1 MNSNISNNQTF
12 TIKSGMLLHMI
23 GIGGI
28 GMSGLAQMLVA
39 LGCKVTGSDR
49 GLNLPENQRIF
60 SALRGQGIMLYEQN
74 GSYIKDGR
82 PDALIY
88 STAIE
93 KDNPDFVCAEGVAQI
108 HRSAA
113 LSAAM
118 LASGTRMIAVTGSCG
133 KTTVTSWLAETL
145 DNIGENPS
153 FLTGGLV
160 KKFARDGYAGN
171 YFHGDDK
178 YFVFEADESDKS
190 LTAYHPDYALV
201 LNIGTDHY
209 SKDELAEVFK
219 AFLRNVK
226 IGAVIEENVY
236 NVIKDEIPLHLKI
249 KTFSSSVNDKS
260 SSDWWLSSYKAS
272 ADGVTA
278 VFNSKYTVS
287 LPAPGLHTAANA
299 LSIAA
304 MLEMMGVNVDNAINA
319 LQSFG
324 GVWRRFDFAG
334 RMSTGAKVYDD
345 YAHNVEK
352 IMSCINAAREV
363 TAGRIYAVFQPHGFG
378 PLGFMKDEMFSVLEK
393 SLSPDDVFALL
404 PVYYAGGTTSFKP
417 SSEEVCNEYK
427 TKASKNYMH
436 FKTRS
441 AAAEF
446 FKANTSGND
455 TIIVMGAR
463 DNSLSDW
470 AVQLSKL

>member
-1 MNSNISNNQTF
+1 MSINIPNNHEF
-12 TIKSGMLLHMI
+12 KIKPGLLLHMV

-49 GLNLPENQRIF
+49 GLKLPENQRIF
-60 SALRGQGIMLYEQN
+60 SALRGQGIALYEQD
-74 GSYIKDGR
+74 GSYIKDGK
-82 PDALIY
+82 PSAIVY

-93 KDNPDFVCAEGVAQI
+93 KDNPDFLCAEDIPKV

-118 LASGTRMIAVTGSCG
+118 LASGDRMIAVTGSCG

-145 DNIGENPS
+145 HNVGENPS

-160 KKFARDGYAGN
+160 KNFARDGYAGN
-171 YFHGDDK
+171 YFHGNGK

-209 SKDELAEVFK
+209 SKEELAEVFK
-219 AFLRNVK
+219 AFLRKVK
-226 IGAVIEENVY
+226 IGAVIEDNVY
-236 NVIKDEIPLHLKI
+236 KTIKDEIPLHLKI

-272 ADGVTA
+272 KDGVKA
-278 VFNSKYTVS
+278 VLNSKYEVS
-287 LPAPGLHTAANA
+287 LPAPGLHTAVNA
-299 LSIAA
+299 LAIAA
-304 MLEMMGVNVDNAINA
+304 MLEMMGASVEKA
-319 LQSFG
+319 LASLEKFG

-334 RMSTGAKVYDD
+334 CLSTGAKVYDD

-352 IMSCINAAREV
+352 IMSCMKAAREI
-363 TAGRIYAVFQPHGFG
+363 TSGRIYAVFQPHGFG
-378 PLGFMKDEMFSVLEK
+378 PLGFMKDEMFSVFEK
-393 SLSPDDVFALL
+393 SFSENDIFAFL
-404 PVYYAGGTTSFKP
+404 PVFYAGGTSSFKP
-417 SSEEVCNEYK
+417 SSEDVFNEYK
-427 TKASKNYMH
+427 TKASRKYLY
-436 FKTRS
+436 FKTREE
-441 AAAEF
+441 AAGF
-446 FKANTSGND
+446 FKANTTADDSV
-455 TIIVMGAR
+455 IVMGAR

-470 AVQLSKL
+470 AAQLTAL